1 MKARLSQL
9 WGLKT
14 TRAAA
19 LGPFQRL
26 WRGFLTGRVM
36 LSFAILFLLLIERF
50 ISNSV
55 SERALWLT
63 AAYFFLA
70 VAARLVLGPQEP
82 KRAPAIHWI
91 FTLGIDMLVC
101 GLLMQWHTSADI
113 SLIPL
118 LGLPVLMAAAL
129 GNFTVLIGTVLGAFG
144 TLAWVTLWPHGMNV
158 NPQQVLQSVLAGMGF
173 LVLGLLVHQMAL
185 RLSGEEQE
193 GKKSRAAAIIQSQVN
208 ALVISK
214 LSDGVLVLDQEMLVH
229 SANPA
234 ALDILGLDARSSL
247 PFSLDSNPI
256 WQPLLVMAK
265 ITLRRGLPQT
275 ADLALLPQG
284 GSPMGVHVRSWLTNA
299 EAGLAL
305 DRGKGHCVMFL
316 QDLRQVEAQIRT
328 EKLAS
333 MGRMSAAVAHEI
345 RNPLTAIIQANAL
358 LAEDL
363 TDPQAQRLTDMVKHN
378 ADRLRRI
385 AEDILDVARVQRQ
398 AQDNALVETLPLD
411 EWSAECVHDWQQQD
425 RSLRVLKLQLQAQGI
440 QVGFD
445 RDHLRRILVNL
456 LDNAMRYKGPH
467 TDSLQITTRSGSNGQ
482 ASLTVWSDGAPLERS
497 VEQHLFEPFF
507 SSESRSSGLGLFLCR
522 ELCERHG
529 AVIGYQRAEMQTA
542 RGRVS
547 GNAFTVLFKRPVK
560 DRSSQLG
567 QANALV
573 V

>member
-1 MKARLSQL
+1 MKSKLVQL

-14 TRAAA
+14 TKAVTP
-19 LGPFQRL
+19 GPFFRL

-36 LSFAILFLLLIERF
+36 LSFTLLILLLLER
-50 ISNSV
+50 ILSNSV

-63 AAYFFLA
+63 ASYFFLA
-70 VAARLVLGPQEP
+70 VAARLILGPHEP
-82 KRAPAIHWI
+82 KRTPAIHWI

-101 GLLMQWHTSADI
+101 GLLMQWHSSADI

-118 LGLPVLMAAAL
+118 LGLPILMAAAL
-129 GNFTVLIGTVLGAFG
+129 GNLTVLLTTVLGVLS
-144 TLAWVTLWPHGMNV
+144 TLAWVTLWPHGV
-158 NPQQVLQSVLAGMGF
+158 NISPQQVMQSVLFGIGF

-193 GKKSRAAAIIQSQVN
+193 GRRNRAAAVMQSQVN

-214 LSDGVLVLDQEMLVH
+214 LSDGVLVVDQDMVVH

-234 ALDILGLDARSSL
+234 ALGILRLDARSSP
-247 PFSLDSNPI
+247 PFSLSSNSM

-265 ITLRRGLPQT
+265 ATVRRGLPQT

-284 GSPMGVHVRSWLTNA
+284 ASPMGVHVRSWLTSA
-299 EAGLAL
+299 ESSQHF
-305 DRGKGHCVMFL
+305 DRAKGHCVMFL
-316 QDLRQVEAQIRT
+316 QDLRQLEAQIRT

-363 TDPQAQRLTDMVKHN
+363 TDPQAQRLTEMIKHN

-398 AQDNALVETLPLD
+398 AQDSEHVETLPLD
-411 EWSAECVHDWQQQD
+411 AWTTECVHDWQIQD
-425 RSLRVLKLQLQAQGI
+425 PSQRLLRQRLQAESAH
-440 QVGFD
+440 VGFD

-467 TDSLQITTRSGSNGQ
+467 TDSLQVTSRIRSNGQ
-482 ASLTVWSDGAPLERS
+482 ASLTVWSDGAPLESS

-529 AVIGYQRAEMQTA
+529 ASIGYQRIDQATA

-560 DRSSQLG
+560 DRSATTG
-567 QANALV
+567 QPHALV

>member
-1 MKARLSQL
+1 MKSKLVQL
-9 WGLKT
+9 WGLSATKT
-14 TRAAA
+14 AT

-36 LSFAILFLLLIERF
+36 LSFAILLLLLAERF

-63 AAYFFLA
+63 GTYFFLA
-70 VAARLVLGPQEP
+70 VAARLILGPHEP
-82 KRAPAIHWI
+82 KRAPAVHWI

-101 GLLMQWHTSADI
+101 GLLMQWHSTADI

-129 GNFTVLIGTVLGAFG
+129 GNFTVLMSTVLGVFT
-144 TLAWVTLWPHGMNV
+144 TLAWVTLWPHGLNV

-193 GKKSRAAAIIQSQVN
+193 GKLSRAAAVTQSQVN

-214 LSDGVLVLDQEMLVH
+214 LSDGVLVLDQDMQVH

-234 ALDILGLDARSSL
+234 ALDILMLAAHSTL
-247 PFSLDSNPI
+247 PFSLEGKPM
-256 WQPLLVMAK
+256 WQPLLVMARV
-265 ITLRRGLPQT
+265 TMRRGLPQT
-275 ADLALLPQG
+275 ADLALLPPG
-284 GSPMGVHVRSWLTNA
+284 ASPIGVHVRSWLTSA
-299 EAGLAL
+299 ETGARF
-305 DRGKGHCVMFL
+305 DSRKGHCVMFL

-363 TDPQAQRLTDMVKHN
+363 SDPTAQRLTDMIKHN

-398 AQDNALVETLPLD
+398 AQDSEYVETLPLD
-411 EWSAECVHDWQQQD
+411 EWTAECVHDWQLQD
-425 RSLRVLKLQLQAQGI
+425 PVERCLSQHLKAESVH
-440 QVGFD
+440 VGFD

-467 TDSLQITTRSGSNGQ
+467 ADSLQVISRIGINGQ
-482 ASLTVWSDGAPLERS
+482 ATLTVWSDGAPLERS

-529 AVIGYQRAEMQTA
+529 ATIGYQRAEQHTA
-542 RGRVS
+542 LGRVS

-560 DRSSQLG
+560 DRSAQLG

>member
-1 MKARLSQL
+1 MRL
-9 WGLKT
+9 WGLTAAKE
-14 TRAAA
+14 AA

-36 LSFAILFLLLIERF
+36 LSFALLFLLVAERLITQG
-50 ISNSV
+50 V
-55 SERALWLT
+55 SSRVLWLT
-63 AAYFFLA
+63 ASYFFAAAIVRLA
-70 VAARLVLGPQEP
+70 FGPRKP
-82 KRAPAIHWI
+82 SRAPALHWV
-91 FTLGIDMLVC
+91 FTLGVDMLVC
-101 GLLMQWHTSADI
+101 GLLMQWHSTADI

-129 GNFTVLIGTVLGAFG
+129 GNFTVLVGAVLGVCA
-144 TLAWVTLWPHGMNV
+144 TLAWVTLWPLGMHV

-173 LVLGLLVHQMAL
+173 SVLGLLVYQMSQ

-193 GKKSRAAAIIQSQVN
+193 GKKSRAAAVMQSQVN

-214 LSDGVLVLDQEMLVH
+214 LTDGVLVVDHDMMVH

-234 ALDILGLDARSSL
+234 ALDILGLDVQASL
-247 PFSLDSNPI
+247 PFSLACEAL

-265 ITLRRGLPQT
+265 VTMRRASPQT
-275 ADLALLPQG
+275 ADLTLLPSG
-284 GSPMGVHVRSWLTNA
+284 ASPIGVHVRSWLTSAA
-299 EAGLAL
+299 EHSRRT
-305 DRGKGHCVMFL
+305 DTSKSHCVMFL
-316 QDLRQVEAQIRT
+316 QDLRTVQAQIRT

-345 RNPLTAIIQANAL
+345 RNPLTAIIQANTL

-363 TDPQAQRLTDMVKHN
+363 NDPGTQRLTRMIEHN

-398 AQDNALVETLPLD
+398 TDVAEHVETLPLD
-411 EWSAECVHDWQQQD
+411 AWTAECIHDWSQQD
-425 RSLRVLKLQLQAQGI
+425 PLRRLVLQHLTAKEVS
-440 QVGFD
+440 VGFD

-467 TDSLQITTRSGSNGQ
+467 PDSLQVTTRLGANGQ
-482 ASLTVWSDGAPLERS
+482 ALLTVWSDGAPLEKS

-529 AVIGYQRAEMQTA
+529 ASIGYQRIEHVTE
-542 RGRVS
+542 RGSVS
-547 GNAFTVLFKRPVK
+547 GNAFTVLFRRPVK
-560 DRSSQLG
+560 AHGSRQSGVDE
-567 QANALV
+567 LV

>member
-1 MKARLSQL
+1 MRSKFMRL
-9 WGLKT
+9 WGLT
-14 TRAAA
+14 TSRAVTP
-19 LGPFQRL
+19 GPFLRL

-36 LSFAILFLLLIERF
+36 LSFSLLLLMLIER
-50 ISNSV
+50 ILSNSV
-55 SERALWLT
+55 SERTLWLT
-63 AAYFFLA
+63 ATYFFVA
-70 VAARLVLGPQEP
+70 VAARLFLGPHEP
-82 KRAPAIHWI
+82 KRAPAIHWV

-101 GLLMQWHTSADI
+101 GLLMQWHSSADI
-113 SLIPL
+113 SLMPL

-129 GNFTVLIGTVLGAFG
+129 GNLTVLLGTVLGVFS
-144 TLAWVTLWPHGMNV
+144 TLAWVTLWPQGLNAS
-158 NPQQVLQSVLAGMGF
+158 PQQILQSVLVGMGF

-193 GKKSRAAAIIQSQVN
+193 SKLSRAAAVTQSQVN

-214 LSDGVLVLDQEMLVH
+214 LTDGVLVVDQAMLVH

-234 ALDILGLDARSSL
+234 ALEMLRLETHCSL
-247 PFSLDSNPI
+247 PFSLHSNAM
-256 WQPLLVMAK
+256 WQPLLVLAK
-265 ITLRRGLPQT
+265 VTMLRGQPQT

-284 GSPMGVHVRSWLTNA
+284 ASPMGIHVRSWLTSS
-299 EAGLAL
+299 ESGLRF
-305 DRGKGHCVMFL
+305 DRAKGHCVMFL
-316 QDLRQVEAQIRT
+316 QDLRQLEAQIRT

-363 TDPQAQRLTDMVKHN
+363 QDAHAQRLTEMIKHN

-398 AQDNALVETLPLD
+398 AQDSEHVETLPLD
-411 EWSAECVHDWQQQD
+411 EWSAECVHDWQAQDPKQRRLHQQ
-425 RSLRVLKLQLQAQGI
+425 LRAEAVH
-440 QVGFD
+440 VGFD

-456 LDNAMRYKGPH
+456 LDNAIRYKGPH
-467 TDSLQITTRSGSNGQ
+467 TDSLQVISRIGSNGQ
-482 ASLTVWSDGAPLERS
+482 ASLTVWSDGAPLESS

-529 AVIGYQRAEMQTA
+529 ASIGYQRIDQDTT

-560 DRSSQLG
+560 DRSHKTNLPP
-567 QANALV
+567 ALV